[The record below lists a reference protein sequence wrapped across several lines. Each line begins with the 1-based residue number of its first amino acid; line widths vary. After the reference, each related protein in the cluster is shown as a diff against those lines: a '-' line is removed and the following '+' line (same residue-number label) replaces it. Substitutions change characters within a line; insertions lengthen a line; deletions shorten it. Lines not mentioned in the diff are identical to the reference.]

1 MRLRFVFRR
10 LQFFR
15 IYENLSA
22 EHVST
27 FLLSAP
33 FPVYGCSL
41 FELSVRQSFR
51 PSTVALFPSRSSALQ
66 PLINRSE
73 GREASATGA
82 ETTKCLAHTIIIAV
96 VSLCVGHTNL
106 VAACLAF
113 EARLGGGS
121 MLYDYKFPALFPPLL
136 PVPLSRGRER
146 GHHHETPNG
155 LPPSSPLILIF
166 FGFWFVVW
174 RIRSDSPQPCQP
186 RIAYPTSRK
195 GASLGKQKHL
205 NF

>member
-96 VSLCVGHTNL
+96 VSLCVGRIWWRRALLLRHDSEGDRCSTTINSQRYSL
-106 VAACLAF
+106 PF
-113 EARLGGGS
+113 
-121 MLYDYKFPALFPPLL
+121 FPYLC
-136 PVPLSRGRER
+136 REGGREGIIMR
-146 GHHHETPNG
+146 PQTGS
-155 LPPSSPLILIF
+155 LPP
-166 FGFWFVVW
+166 
-174 RIRSDSPQPCQP
+174 RR
-186 RIAYPTSRK
+186 
-195 GASLGKQKHL
+195 
-205 NF
+205 